1 MNDLGKSIQYRLT
14 AAKAAREA
22 DGRKHRSQK
31 SQMLIVN
38 AMLELVAQGN
48 LEPSADQIAEIA
60 KVGRRSVFRHFNDM
74 DTLYRE
80 MTDSIAATMESIVQ
94 QPFQAADWRGQ
105 ILELVDRR
113 AAGFEKMKPF
123 LLAGLVHR
131 HRSAFLKAAHAR
143 FVGLLRDILVAVL
156 PRDIAR
162 DTILVEALDMLL
174 GFESWNRLREDQG
187 LGVAKSKRVL
197 KQAIESLLDGQ
208 AGQDTRRAEA
218 P

>member
-1 MNDLGKSIQYRLT
+1 
-14 AAKAAREA
+14 
-22 DGRKHRSQK
+22 
-31 SQMLIVN
+31 
-38 AMLELVAQGN
+38 
-48 LEPSADQIAEIA
+48 
-60 KVGRRSVFRHFNDM
+60 
-74 DTLYRE
+74 
-80 MTDSIAATMESIVQ
+80 MESIVQ